1 MTDINDLSRIDENL
15 TELLTNT
22 VDMAAVFYDI
32 FLNPQPMDV
41 NLQMYDDNNQ
51 LVTVTIPNR
60 AKDRVVPYTG
70 EGSPEGVVEAPVGA
84 TYVDTATSTVYYKV
98 SGSDKYGWNAVIS
111 QSLMEPYIRTYL
123 EAHGYLTTSYLNS
136 YLVDH
141 EYVDIP
147 GLSTYLNEN
156 GYIRSSDL
164 EDIPSLALSN
174 KVMII
179 TDDSED
185 PLKDITFGN
194 FIASTISSDTNN
206 ALTRGSD
213 SKLVV
218 KPATQSV
225 LGAVKIGDGITVE
238 SDGTI
243 SASGGTSRNIGEIVT
258 STVPLTDAGLHLAD
272 GTLISGSG
280 SYSDFVDYMANLYN
294 SGTGYGVTW
303 EPLINTSST
312 LTQSIWY
319 CLAYD
324 GTKFV
329 AISDNG
335 YVSTSEDGETWAVA
349 TQTGLGSIG
358 SIYGLVYDG
367 TRFIAMSLGGDILV
381 SPDGV
386 TWDDAPVAQLGSYG
400 WFGLAYSGTNYVA
413 ISTGGYVAISDDGSN
428 WTVAQNADL
437 NVSGAYWRGLTYG
450 NGKFVALS
458 NKGYTSVSTDGVN
471 WSTAVP
477 SATLGKRNWWSV
489 TSDNTKFIAL
499 DIDGYT
505 SISMDGISWTNASQA
520 TTVGTQGG
528 WDSIGYGDGRFV
540 AIGTYRVAVG
550 RSIPNYFCS
559 EADWQASNINYGVCN
574 KYVYDST
581 NNTIRLP
588 KIIGITEGT
597 INEAEL
603 GNITEAAIPNIEGS
617 FYIRSNTDADYGTAF
632 GDSGSLTVSIHDT
645 GHSSTVNAID
655 ATTPARRPD
664 KVTLDASLSSS
675 VYQNGV
681 QTVQPQTT
689 EVFYYVV
696 IATSTKTEVEVDID
710 EIATDLNGKA
720 DRDLANT
727 IGVISNSANIYFG
740 GLAMPSNTY
749 TDLTL
754 PASDTSMVAPADGYV
769 NLSKRANSSGQYIY
783 LGSFD
788 ASNNE
793 LVEYNCIAP
802 ANTTL
807 MHVSLPVRKGQT
819 FIVGYT
825 AGGTLDVFRFVYA
838 KGSESEAI

>member
-51 LVTVTIPNR
+51 LVTVTVPNR
-60 AKDRVVPYTG
+60 AKDRVIPYTG

-111 QSLMEPYIRTYL
+111 QSLMETYIRTYL
-123 EAHGYLTTSYLNS
+123 EAHGYLTTSYLNN

-141 EYVDIP
+141 EYVDIT

-174 KVMII
+174 KVMVI

-218 KPATQSV
+218 KIGDGITIESDGSASIKPATSNAI
-225 LGAVKIGDGITVE
+225 GGVKIGDGLSIE
-238 SDGTI
+238 SDGTL
-243 SASGGTSRNIGEIVT
+243 SVPAVSLRNIGEIVA

-272 GTLISGSG
+272 GALISGSG
-280 SYSDFVDYMANLYN
+280 SYSEFVDYIAGLYDSGDYMAIFDTEAN
-294 SGTGYGVTW
+294 W
-303 EPLINTSST
+303 
-312 LTQSIWY
+312 QS
-319 CLAYD
+319 
-324 GTKFV
+324 
-329 AISDNG
+329 
-335 YVSTSEDGETWAVA
+335 
-349 TQTGLGSIG
+349 
-358 SIYGLVYDG
+358 
-367 TRFIAMSLGGDILV
+367 
-381 SPDGV
+381 
-386 TWDDAPVAQLGSYG
+386 
-400 WFGLAYSGTNYVA
+400 
-413 ISTGGYVAISDDGSN
+413 
-428 WTVAQNADL
+428 
-437 NVSGAYWRGLTYG
+437 
-450 NGKFVALS
+450 
-458 NKGYTSVSTDGVN
+458 
-471 WSTAVP
+471 
-477 SATLGKRNWWSV
+477 SV
-489 TSDNTKFIAL
+489 TT
-499 DIDGYT
+499 
-505 SISMDGISWTNASQA
+505 
-520 TTVGTQGG
+520 
-528 WDSIGYGDGRFV
+528 
-540 AIGTYRVAVG
+540 
-550 RSIPNYFCS
+550 
-559 EADWQASNINYGVCN
+559 YGVCG
-574 KYVYDST
+574 KYVYDSV
-581 NNTIRLP
+581 NNTVRLP
-588 KIIGITEGT
+588 KIEGFIEGGTTSTVGDLVQAGLPNVYAEIVPRTVNTGNSPGT
-597 INEAEL
+597 IGGASGMANL
-603 GNITEAAIPNIEGS
+603 TVRG
-617 FYIRSNTDADYGTAF
+617 YGTQIATMEIA
-632 GDSGSLTVSIHDT
+632 SNSR
-645 GHSSTVNAID
+645 NADLLIID
-655 ATTPARRPD
+655 A
-664 KVTLDASLSSS
+664 SSNS
-675 VYQNGV
+675 DIYGNGT
-681 QTVQPQTT
+681 TVQPQS
-689 EVFYYVV
+689 VKVLYYVV
-696 IATSTKTEVEVDID
+696 VATTTKTNIEVDID
-710 EIATDLNGKA
+710 EVATDLNGKA
-720 DRDLANT
+720 DRDLTNT

-749 TDLTL
+749 IDLTL

-769 NLSKRANSSGQYIY
+769 NFSKRASSSGQYIY

-788 ASNNE
+788 TSDNE
-793 LVEYNCIAP
+793 LVEYNCLAP